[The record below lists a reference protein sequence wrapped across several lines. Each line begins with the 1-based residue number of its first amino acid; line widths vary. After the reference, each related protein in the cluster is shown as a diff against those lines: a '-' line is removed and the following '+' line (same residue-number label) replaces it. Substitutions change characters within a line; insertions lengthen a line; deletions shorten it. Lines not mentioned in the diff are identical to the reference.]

1 MNKTRIEA
9 FIDAILAIILTVLV
23 LEFHT
28 PTRPSLLDLLSEW
41 RIFASYTVT
50 FMLIIISW
58 YIQHNLF
65 HYAKHVSIGCFV
77 SIAIWTFTLSLL
89 PLATAFVGRYPEY
102 WGAELFYM
110 IIATIWS
117 VALDNMAWHFQKANQ
132 DMDKLKYY
140 VGNRLRPRAIIAH
153 YLPCI
158 VSISV
163 VYFFPMVGILMP
175 VLILFTSFLLKE
187 SA

>member
-9 FIDAILAIILTVLV
+9 FTDAILAIILTVLV
-23 LEFHT
+23 LEFYT
-28 PTRPSLLDLLSEW
+28 PTRPSLLELLNEW
-41 RIFASYTVT
+41 HIFASYTVT
-50 FMLIIISW
+50 FALIIFSW
-58 YIQHNLF
+58 YNQHNLF

-77 SIAIWTFTLSLL
+77 SIAIWTFTMSLL
-89 PLATAFVGRYPEY
+89 PLATAFVGKFPDY
-102 WGAELFYM
+102 WGAELFYI

-117 VALDNMAWHFQKANQ
+117 VAFDIMALHFQRANPEI
-132 DMDKLKYY
+132 DKLKYY

-153 YLPCI
+153 YIPCI
-158 VSISV
+158 VAILV

-175 VLILFTSFLLKE
+175 VLTLLTSFLLNE

>member
-9 FIDAILAIILTVLV
+9 FIDAVLAIILTVLV

-41 RIFASYTVT
+41 RIFASYTAT
-50 FMLIIISW
+50 FVLIIFSW
-58 YIQHNLF
+58 YNQHNLF

-77 SIAIWTFTLSLL
+77 SAAIWTFTLSLL

-110 IIATIWS
+110 IIANIWS
-117 VALDNMAWHFQKANQ
+117 VAFDNMAWHFQKANQ
-132 DMDKLKYY
+132 DIDKLKYY
-140 VGNRLRPRAIIAH
+140 VGRRLRPKAILAH

-158 VSISV
+158 VSI
-163 VYFFPMVGILMP
+163 
-175 VLILFTSFLLKE
+175 LFTSLLLKE
-187 SA
+187 SAWDS

>member
-1 MNKTRIEA
+1 MNKTRLEA

-23 LEFHT
+23 LQFQT
-28 PTRPSLLDLLSEW
+28 PTRPSLLDLLGEW

-50 FMLIIISW
+50 FMLIVIGW

-77 SIAIWTFTLSLL
+77 SAVIWTFTLSLL
-89 PLATAFVGRYPEY
+89 PLATAFVGKYPEY

-110 IIATIWS
+110 IIAIIWS
-117 VALDNMAWHFQKANQ
+117 VALDNMAWHFQKANH
-132 DMDKLKYY
+132 DIDELKIH
-140 VGNRLRPRAIIAH
+140 VGNRLRPKAIIAH

-163 VYFFPMVGILMP
+163 VYFFPLIGIMMP
-175 VLILFTSFLLKE
+175 VLVLVTSLLLKE
-187 SA
+187 CV